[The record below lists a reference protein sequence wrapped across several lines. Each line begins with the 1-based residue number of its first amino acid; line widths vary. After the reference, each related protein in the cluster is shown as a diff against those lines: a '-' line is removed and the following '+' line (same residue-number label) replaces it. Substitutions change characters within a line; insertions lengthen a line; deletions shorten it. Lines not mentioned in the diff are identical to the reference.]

1 MALTQSA
8 AQKNNLAHLTENER
22 RALAEL
28 VERLRRRYGDDL
40 LRVVLFGSKARGDF
54 DEESDLDVLVVVRIP
69 DEDYL
74 QRRREIVSWTVDLM
88 LEYGSVISTHIYDE
102 PAYAQL
108 RRWNT
113 LLNRNIERDGI
124 ELWTSINITC
134 ISRQPGYNAHIL
146 HP

>member
-1 MALTQSA
+1 MALAESVTRNS
-8 AQKNNLAHLTENER
+8 KLAHLKENER
-22 RALAEL
+22 HALVEL
-28 VERLRRRYGDDL
+28 VGRLRRRYGDDL

-54 DEESDLDVLVVVRIP
+54 DEESDLDVLLVVRIP
-69 DEDYL
+69 DEVYL

-88 LEYGSVISTHIYDE
+88 LEYGPVISTHIYDE

-124 ELWTSINITC
+124 ELWTSMQSAPLST
-134 ISRQPGYNAHIL
+134 
-146 HP
+146 

>member
-1 MALTQSA
+1 MALVEPVTQNSG
-8 AQKNNLAHLTENER
+8 LAHLMENER

-28 VERLRRRYGDDL
+28 VDRLRQRYGDDL

-69 DEDYL
+69 DEVYL

-88 LEYGSVISTHIYDE
+88 LEYGPVISTHLYDE

-108 RRWNT
+108 RQWNT
-113 LLNRNIERDGI
+113 LLNRDIERDGI
-124 ELWTSINITC
+124 ELWTSMQ
-134 ISRQPGYNAHIL
+134 SAPLSA
-146 HP
+146 

>member
-1 MALTQSA
+1 MALLEPATQNSR
-8 AQKNNLAHLTENER
+8 LAHLTENER

-28 VERLRRRYGDDL
+28 VERLRQRYGDNL
-40 LRVVLFGSKARGDF
+40 SRVVLFGSKARGDF

-69 DEDYL
+69 DEVYL

-88 LEYGSVISTHIYDE
+88 LEYGPVISTHIYDE

-124 ELWTSINITC
+124 ELWTSMQ
-134 ISRQPGYNAHIL
+134 SAPLSA
-146 HP
+146 